1 MDCLLVVYLGG
12 RGNCV
17 PAVPATGLLESA
29 LGASAAII
37 VSNALFGAIHYFTLR
52 WKLGHCVFAALGGIG
67 LSRLLESSGDLMLV
81 ILVHFIAT
89 FLNTPRSPEAAAPQA

>member
-1 MDCLLVVYLGG
+1 MCIRDSLG
-12 RGNCV
+12 
-17 PAVPATGLLESA
+17 PE
-29 LGASAAII
+29 AAII
-37 VSNALFGAIHYFTLR
+37 ASNAVFGAIHYVTLR

-89 FLNTPRSPEAAAPQA
+89 FLNTPRSPEGGARRG